1 MTDQQLLWLLQ
12 LSDSNFPSGA
22 FSHSFG
28 FETYM
33 YHEQIRDAKTFGDAL
48 VVYIQTQLTYT
59 DGLACRI
66 AYEQLEADRME
77 GLKRLNDTLFAL
89 CLAKETREGT
99 RMMGERLWKLCRDI
113 YGVDELDEI
122 VQTTRSI
129 HPTIVFAAVGR
140 KIEASKRTTVLTYL
154 FTAVQTMVQNAV
166 RGIPLGQTDGQQL
179 LVMAQPYLIHA
190 ASIIETLDEEE
201 FGAAAVGLEIAQM
214 QHERLPVRLFMS

>member
-33 YHEQIRDAKTFGDAL
+33 YNEQICDAKTFRQSL
-48 VVYIQTQLTYT
+48 IVYIQTQLTYT

-66 AYEQLEADRME
+66 AYEQLKANSIE
-77 GLKRLNDTLFAL
+77 GLQRLNETLFAL

-99 RMMGERLWKLCRDI
+99 RMIGERLWKLCRHI
-113 YGVDELDEI
+113 YSVDELDEI
-122 VQTTRSI
+122 VQTKQSI
-129 HPTIVFAAVGR
+129 HPAIAFAAVGR
-140 KIEASKRTTVLTYL
+140 KIGATKQTTVLTYL
-154 FTAVQTMVQNAV
+154 FTSVQTMVQNAV

-179 LVMAQPYLIHA
+179 LVMVQPYLIHA
-190 ASIIETLDEEE
+190 TNIIEMLGEEE
-201 FGAAAVGLEIAQM
+201 LGAAAIGLEIAQM

>member
-77 GLKRLNDTLFAL
+77 GLKRLNETLFAL
-89 CLAKETREGT
+89 SLAKETREGT

-166 RGIPLGQTDGQQL
+166 RGIPLGQTDGQKL
-179 LVMAQPYLIHA
+179 LVIVQPYLIHA

-201 FGAAAVGLEIAQM
+201 LGAAAVGLEIAQM

>member
-33 YHEQIRDAKTFGDAL
+33 YNEQICDAKTFRESL
-48 VVYIQTQLTYT
+48 IVYIQTQLTYT

-66 AYEQLEADRME
+66 AYEQLKANSIE
-77 GLKRLNDTLFAL
+77 GLQRLNETLFAL

-99 RMMGERLWKLCRDI
+99 RMIGERLWKLCRHI
-113 YGVDELDEI
+113 YSVDELDEI
-122 VQTTRSI
+122 VQTKQSI
-129 HPTIVFAAVGR
+129 HPAIVFAAVGR
-140 KIEASKRTTVLTYL
+140 KIGATKQTTVLTYL
-154 FTAVQTMVQNAV
+154 FASVQTMVQNAV

-179 LVMAQPYLIHA
+179 LVMVQPYLIHA
-190 ASIIETLDEEE
+190 TNIIEMLGEEE
-201 FGAAAVGLEIAQM
+201 LGAAAIGLEIAQM

>member
-33 YHEQIRDAKTFGDAL
+33 YNEQICDAKTFRESL
-48 VVYIQTQLTYT
+48 IVYIQTQLTYT

-66 AYEQLEADRME
+66 AYEQLKANSIE
-77 GLKRLNDTLFAL
+77 GLQRLNETLFAL

-99 RMMGERLWKLCRDI
+99 RMIGERLWKLCRHI
-113 YGVDELDEI
+113 YSVDELDEI
-122 VQTTRSI
+122 VQTKQSI
-129 HPTIVFAAVGR
+129 HPAIVFAAVGR
-140 KIEASKRTTVLTYL
+140 KIGATKQTTVLTYL
-154 FTAVQTMVQNAV
+154 FASVQTMVQNAV
-166 RGIPLGQTDGQQL
+166 RGIPIGQTDGQQL
-179 LVMAQPYLIHA
+179 LVMVQPYLIHA
-190 ASIIETLDEEE
+190 TNIIEMLGEEE
-201 FGAAAVGLEIAQM
+201 LGAAAVGLEIAQM